1 MRNIDARKRNR
12 GSSILGTELG
22 DLRAGASPTNFRK
35 GVVIDV
41 LNDPSLRDRSDSPFA
56 QLRVSNPQY
65 LQIAPRNSIVVKLI
79 GGGQA
84 KQDDTSVICFPF
96 FPPHLCM
103 PVNAGE
109 TVWIVSDSGVGDNPL
124 LYWMSR
130 VPEPISVD
138 DINYTHSDRRFES
151 PGPRRLSDRVRQQET
166 GPPELSFPNGA
177 GTDDG
182 GTLSGDNSAYDQLV
196 SRSVAYS
203 NSVKEAVPR
212 HTKRPGDLVL
222 QGTNNTLIS
231 LGTDRASSSG
241 GSLGETSSAMVAST
255 PDSTMQQDFGGKGTI
270 DIVAGRGQSPDTAAP
285 VANNTRGFEE
295 VDKRPT
301 ADTNPREGDPEFAS
315 DASRVYVSMRTDGD
329 SNFGLEPAGGE
340 PQINDAPFVVA
351 KSNNVRLIGRST
363 VRLVAEGGNQAT
375 VQMVDGKIRID
386 TAGSFVQI
394 DTGEVSVDAAVPVNV
409 RSDISVNVNAPAIS
423 VTGGT
428 AVNVNAPTVN
438 VNAPT
443 INMTGEATT
452 VTGPLT
458 VAGALLAGGLEVPLD
473 PSASV
478 TLSGVDVVR
487 ALQVVADALSTASP
501 DTGLN
506 TFGETLSGLLSG

>member
-1 MRNIDARKRNR
+1 MRNIDARKRNQ
-12 GSSILGTELG
+12 GGSILGTEMG
-22 DLRAGASPTNFRK
+22 DLRAGASPTNFQK

-41 LNDPSLRDRSDSPFA
+41 LSDPSLRDRSDSPFA
-56 QLRVSNPQY
+56 QLRVTNPQY

-84 KQDDTSVICFPF
+84 KQDDTSIVCFPF

-151 PGPRRLSDRVRQQET
+151 PEPRRLSDRVRQQET

-182 GTLSGDNSAYDQLV
+182 GTLSGDNGAYDQLV

-212 HTKRPGDLVL
+212 YTKRPGDLVL

-231 LGTDRASSSG
+231 LGTDRQSG
-241 GSLGETSSAMVAST
+241 SDAIGVASSAMVQAES
-255 PDSTMQQDFGGKGTI
+255 DSSMQTELLGSGTI
-270 DIVAGRGQSPDTAAP
+270 DIVAGRGQGASAPPTAT
-285 VANNTRGFEE
+285 NTRNFEE

-301 ADTNPREGDPEFAS
+301 AATNPQEGDPDYAS
-315 DASRVYVSMRTDGD
+315 DLSRVYVSMRTDGD
-329 SNFGLEPAGGE
+329 SNFGLEPYNGAKTTTTVDD
-340 PQINDAPFVVA
+340 DAFVIA
-351 KSNNVRLIGRST
+351 KSNNVRVISREDGT
-363 VRLVAEGGNQAT
+363 VRIVKEGANRAVIQLEADGTVIIDGPKIVIGDGRTGQTEIGDGATEAVILGDLFMVAFNQFLTELSDAVGNL
-375 VQMVDGKIRID
+375 GI
-386 TAGSFVQI
+386 
-394 DTGEVSVDAAVPVNV
+394 
-409 RSDISVNVNAPAIS
+409 
-423 VTGGT
+423 
-428 AVNVNAPTVN
+428 
-438 VNAPT
+438 
-443 INMTGEATT
+443 
-452 VTGPLT
+452 PLT
-458 VAGALLAGGLEVPLD
+458 PINAAAASLSARIIAEEFRSKVAKVK
-473 PSASV
+473 
-478 TLSGVDVVR
+478 
-487 ALQVVADALSTASP
+487 
-501 DTGLN
+501 
-506 TFGETLSGLLSG
+506 

>member
-1 MRNIDARKRNR
+1 MRNIDARKRNQ
-12 GSSILGTELG
+12 GGSILGTEMG
-22 DLRAGASPTNFRK
+22 DLRAGASPTNFQK

-56 QLRVSNPQY
+56 QLRVTNPQY

-84 KQDDTSVICFPF
+84 KQDDTSIVCFPF

-151 PGPRRLSDRVRQQET
+151 PEPRRLSDRVRQQET

-182 GTLSGDNSAYDQLV
+182 GTLSGDNGAYDQLV

-212 HTKRPGDLVL
+212 YTKRPGDLVL

-231 LGTDRASSSG
+231 LGTDRQSG
-241 GSLGETSSAMVAST
+241 SDAIGVASSAMVQAESG
-255 PDSTMQQDFGGKGTI
+255 SSMQTELLGAGTI
-270 DIVAGRGQSPDTAAP
+270 DIVAGRGQGASAPPTAT
-285 VANNTRGFEE
+285 NTRNFEE

-301 ADTNPREGDPEFAS
+301 AATNPQEGDPDYAS
-315 DASRVYVSMRTDGD
+315 DLSRVYVSMRTDGD
-329 SNFGLEPAGGE
+329 SNFGLEPYNGAKTTTTVDD
-340 PQINDAPFVVA
+340 DAFVIA
-351 KSNNVRLIGRST
+351 KSNNVRVISREDGT
-363 VRLVAEGGNQAT
+363 VRIVKEGANRAVIQLEADGTVIIDGPKIVIGDGRTGQTEIGDGATEADILGDLFMVAFNQFLTELSDAVGNL
-375 VQMVDGKIRID
+375 GI
-386 TAGSFVQI
+386 
-394 DTGEVSVDAAVPVNV
+394 
-409 RSDISVNVNAPAIS
+409 
-423 VTGGT
+423 
-428 AVNVNAPTVN
+428 
-438 VNAPT
+438 
-443 INMTGEATT
+443 
-452 VTGPLT
+452 PLT
-458 VAGALLAGGLEVPLD
+458 PINAAAASLSARIIAEEFRSKVAKVK
-473 PSASV
+473 
-478 TLSGVDVVR
+478 
-487 ALQVVADALSTASP
+487 
-501 DTGLN
+501 
-506 TFGETLSGLLSG
+506 